1 MIKLS
6 AFSDEAGNSLE
17 QQIAALQRNNIP
29 YMEIR
34 NIDGKNIKDLSL
46 QEAQAIKDRLDEEGL
61 KVWSVGSPLGKVD
74 ITVDMDEYMETVC
87 HIFELAKILG
97 ADKIRMFSFFNSYD
111 QKDKVIHN
119 LKLMVAKAN
128 EYGIKLC
135 HENEKE
141 IYGDTA
147 TRVKEILDNVPGL
160 YCVYDPAN
168 FLQVGEKA
176 DTTLPLFA
184 DRTEYFHIKD
194 VIMETEELVPAGE
207 GDGNIPELI
216 ASIQEDKVLSL
227 EPHLAV
233 FEGYSTIDNTQMKN
247 KYHFASNS
255 QAFDAAANALKQLLI
270 KAGYKET
277 KGGFVK

>member
-1 MIKLS
+1 MIRLS

-74 ITVDMDEYMETVC
+74 ITVDMDEYMKTVC

-147 TRVKEILDNVPGL
+147 ARVKEILDNVPGL

-207 GDGNIPELI
+207 GDGHIPELI
-216 ASIQEDKVLSL
+216 ASIQDDKVLSL

-233 FEGYSTIDNTQMKN
+233 FEGYATIDNTQMKN

>member
-1 MIKLS
+1 MIILS

-34 NIDGKNIKDLSL
+34 NIDGKNIKDLTL
-46 QEAQAIKDRLDEEGL
+46 KEAQAIKDRLDEEGL

-147 TRVKEILDNVPGL
+147 ARVKEILDNVPGL

-176 DTTLPLFA
+176 ATTLPLFA

-207 GDGNIPELI
+207 GDGHIPELI
-216 ASIQEDKVLSL
+216 ASIQDDKVLSL

-233 FEGYSTIDNTQMKN
+233 FEGYATIDNTQMKN

>member
-1 MIKLS
+1 MIRLS

-46 QEAQAIKDRLDEEGL
+46 QEAQAIKNRLDEEGL
-61 KVWSVGSPLGKVD
+61 QVWSIGSPLGKVD

-147 TRVKEILDNVPGL
+147 ARVKEILDNVPGL

-207 GDGNIPELI
+207 GDGHIPELI
-216 ASIQEDKVLSL
+216 ASIQDDKVLSL

-233 FEGYSTIDNTQMKN
+233 FEGYATIDNTQMKN

>member
-1 MIKLS
+1 MIRLS

-46 QEAQAIKDRLDEEGL
+46 QEAQAIKNRLDEEGL
-61 KVWSVGSPLGKVD
+61 QVWSIGSPLGKVD

-128 EYGIKLC
+128 EYEIKLC

-147 TRVKEILDNVPGL
+147 ARVKEILDNVPGL

-176 DTTLPLFA
+176 ATTLPLFA

-207 GDGNIPELI
+207 GDGHIPELI
-216 ASIQEDKVLSL
+216 ASIQDDKVLSL

-233 FEGYSTIDNTQMKN
+233 FEGYATIDNTQMKN